1 MLSFRWLEP
10 FSLQEALQNLQKNG
24 EAVFYAGG
32 TDLLPLMNQG
42 LRKPGACIS
51 LKRIRQL
58 GQVRFDAAGLR
69 VGSMV
74 TLSALAQ
81 NPDVREHFPALAAA
95 AGKVASPQIRNTGT
109 VGGNLLQERRC
120 RYFNRSP
127 RWRAGLDPCF
137 LLGGNQ
143 CYQASASKSCR
154 ALYYSDLATAL
165 AAYDARVEIVDQNGT
180 RATDLDDLFNHD
192 GERNLAGGL
201 LTAVFLPLHH
211 GGRAVFYK
219 DSIRDALDFP
229 VANVAVHYIAKN
241 AAGKSRLSIVAG
253 ALAPYPLR
261 LVDTEREFALGCSL
275 STEKIAE
282 LAVLEL
288 KKKHAIVSEVESTPG
303 DKLKRAQGILKKA
316 LVQVFA

>member
-10 FSLQEALQNLQKNG
+10 FSLQEALQNLQKYG
-24 EAVFYAGG
+24 DAVFYAGG

-51 LKRIRQL
+51 LKRISQL
-58 GQVRFDAAGLR
+58 GQVHFDGASLR
-69 VGSMV
+69 VGPMV

-81 NPDVREHFPALAAA
+81 NPDVREHYPALAAA

-127 RWRAGLDPCF
+127 RWRASLEPCY

-143 CYQASASKSCR
+143 CYQARASKSCR

-165 AAYDARVEIVDQNGT
+165 AAYNARVEIVDQNGT
-180 RATDLDDLFNHD
+180 RAMGLDGLFKPD

-201 LTAVFLPLHH
+201 LTAVFLPMHS

-241 AAGKSRLSIVAG
+241 TGKSRLSIVAG

-261 LVDTEREFALGCSL
+261 LVDTEREFELGCSL

-316 LVQVFA
+316 LVQVLA